1 MSFSVSEI
9 VIMPV
14 NKNSEIVEG
23 TLSQPTAETN
33 QALMLRRSKRKRNAI
48 PSTSTTAAKKPRK
61 SMSIFSSLVPVPSL
75 ITLPCLVLRKLLL
88 YCDVDT
94 LEKLSTTCSYF
105 DQLISGRFIT
115 SLDFPL
121 ALDFINEVAAT
132 SRLEKKPLLK
142 ICCKKSDEKLLIPS
156 FSEYMFHSQLAFL
169 SLHKIRE
176 LDLVPEDLSK
186 IHAMNHS
193 TRMKYLKFDS
203 RLLHHIK
210 R

>member
-1 MSFSVSEI
+1 
-9 VIMPV
+9 MPS
-14 NKNSEIVEG
+14 NKNSEILDG
-23 TLSQPTAETN
+23 TLPQSTEETN
-33 QALMLRRSKRKRNAI
+33 QVHMLRRSKRKRNALPI
-48 PSTSTTAAKKPRK
+48 TPTTTAKKFRK
-61 SMSIFSSLVPVPSL
+61 SMSTFSSPVPAPSL
-75 ITLPCLVLRKLLL
+75 ITLPCLVLRKLMM
-88 YCDVDT
+88 YFDVDT
-94 LEKLSTTCSYF
+94 LENLSKTCSYF
-105 DQLISGRFIT
+105 DQLISGRSIT

-121 ALDFINEVAAT
+121 PLDFINEVAAT

-142 ICCKKSDEKLLIPS
+142 IRCKKSDEKQLIPS

-186 IHAMNHS
+186 MRAMTYS
-193 TRMKYLKFDS
+193 TRMKYLEFDS

>member
-1 MSFSVSEI
+1 MDSEI
-9 VIMPV
+9 IEV
-14 NKNSEIVEG
+14 
-23 TLSQPTAETN
+23 TLSQPTAETK
-33 QALMLRRSKRKRNAI
+33 QVHLLRRSDRKRNAML
-48 PSTSTTAAKKPRK
+48 STPSTTAKMSRK
-61 SMSIFSSLVPVPSL
+61 SITSFSSPVPTPSL
-75 ITLPCLVLRKLLL
+75 ISLPQLVIRKLLL

-94 LEKLSTTCSYF
+94 LEKLSKTCSYF

-186 IHAMNHS
+186 MRAMTYS
-193 TRMKYLKFDS
+193 TRMKYLEFDS

>member
-1 MSFSVSEI
+1 
-9 VIMPV
+9 
-14 NKNSEIVEG
+14 
-23 TLSQPTAETN
+23 
-33 QALMLRRSKRKRNAI
+33 MLRRSKRKRNKVLNT
-48 PSTSTTAAKKPRK
+48 PTTVAKKSRK
-61 SMSIFSSLVPVPSL
+61 TIGILSSPVLAPSL

-94 LEKLSTTCSYF
+94 LEKLSKTCFYF

>member
-1 MSFSVSEI
+1 MSSFVSEI

-121 ALDFINEVAAT
+121 PLDFINEVAAT

-142 ICCKKSDEKLLIPS
+142 IRCKKSDEKQLIPS

-176 LDLVPEDLSK
+176 FDLVPEDPSK
-186 IHAMNHS
+186 MRAMTYS
-193 TRMKYLKFDS
+193 TRRKYLKFDS
-203 RLLHHIK
+203 RLLHHIE

>member
-1 MSFSVSEI
+1 MDSEI
-9 VIMPV
+9 IEV
-14 NKNSEIVEG
+14 N
-23 TLSQPTAETN
+23 LSQPTAEMN
-33 QALMLRRSKRKRNAI
+33 QAHLLRRSERKRNAML
-48 PSTSTTAAKKPRK
+48 STPSTTAKMSRK
-61 SMSIFSSLVPVPSL
+61 SITSFSSPVPTPSL
-75 ITLPCLVLRKLLL
+75 ISLPQLVIRKLLL

-94 LEKLSTTCSYF
+94 LEKLSKTCSYF

-142 ICCKKSDEKLLIPS
+142 IRCKKSDEKQLIPS
-156 FSEYMFHSQLAFL
+156 FSNYMFHSQLAFL

-186 IHAMNHS
+186 MRAMTYS
-193 TRMKYLKFDS
+193 TRMKYLEFDS
-203 RLLHHIK
+203 RLLRHIK